1 MYNGANNIHL
11 MRSQWAAMV
20 MVSKLSQVHSTLFQ
34 YKGFSVFRVSP
45 SQTKKRKVLMSSELS
60 EACLAR
66 KSSYFLSRLFSQ
78 KYWCCESKSHKNP
91 DGRRP
96 GIQLE
101 APGLGS
107 DLQKW
112 GWIMP
117 FVIDASGTFH
127 ICRFTWPW
135 HSCPLGQG
143 QGLGMAL
150 IILTSTLCMLSCYLL
165 SYGIRAQE
173 GANRRDL
180 MKVQRGAWWGGR
192 CRVEGL
198 GWGMKWNLILFFLN
212 WDTIHIL

>member
-1 MYNGANNIHL
+1 MA
-11 MRSQWAAMV
+11 V
-20 MVSKLSQVHSTLFQ
+20 VSKLSQVHSTLFQ

-45 SQTKKRKVLMSSELS
+45 SQTRKLKVLMSSELS

-66 KSSYFLSRLFSQ
+66 KSSHFLSRLFSP
-78 KYWCCESKSHKNP
+78 KYWCFESKSHKNP

-96 GIQLE
+96 GIRLE
-101 APGLGS
+101 APGPGS
-107 DLQKW
+107 TLQKW

-135 HSCPLGQG
+135 HSCPLGQE

-150 IILTSTLCMLSCYLL
+150 IILTSTLCMLSCYLP

-173 GANRRDL
+173 GAYRRDL
-180 MKVQRGAWWGGR
+180 TKAQLGAWWGGQ
-192 CRVEGL
+192 V
-198 GWGMKWNLILFFLN
+198 
-212 WDTIHIL
+212 